1 MTRAFTI
8 RAATTDDAAALID
21 YGRTLA
27 GEPENNILFNSADE
41 FTFTLQQ
48 EIDILQGVLD
58 SPTSHWLVAVDED
71 GILIGTINVFPG
83 RRAMGHTVSLG
94 MTVARDWRNQGVGS
108 ALMRA
113 MMDWCEANPQI
124 KRLEL
129 EVFSENAR
137 AIHLYEKVGFTREG
151 VRRVAALK
159 AGRFRD
165 IVMMA
170 VLYERPELGS

>member
-1 MTRAFTI
+1 
-8 RAATTDDAAALID
+8 
-21 YGRTLA
+21 
-27 GEPENNILFNSADE
+27 
-41 FTFTLQQ
+41 
-48 EIDILQGVLD
+48 
-58 SPTSHWLVAVDED
+58 
-71 GILIGTINVFPG
+71 
-83 RRAMGHTVSLG
+83 
-94 MTVARDWRNQGVGS
+94 
-108 ALMRA
+108 LMRA

-170 VLYERPELGS
+170 VLSERPELGS